1 MTGKKSGLGRGLDA
15 LFPEKTVQSKPKTTV
30 KTAKQTKTA
39 TLETNKSSQHENSN
53 GERMMKLSMI
63 EPNREQPRKKFDE
76 DALQELADSIKQY
89 GVLQPLL
96 VSDKKDYYEIVAGER
111 RWRAAKLAGLK
122 EVPVVVRELSTQEI
136 VEISLIENIQRED
149 LNPVEEAMAYKRLID
164 ELNQKTEA
172 AEEEL
177 LEIPKQIKAENST
190 LMLLSMEYFY
200 SKIRV
205 NQEEAQEI
213 DAWIK
218 QVRVD
223 LKKNIIKKQNRE
235 INNREIYNYLHDILG
250 PEVLDLF
257 DLQYDNQSS
266 KEQQEG

>member
-1 MTGKKSGLGRGLDA
+1 MDGS
-15 LFPEKTVQSKPKTTV
+15 
-30 KTAKQTKTA
+30 
-39 TLETNKSSQHENSN
+39 NKE
-53 GERMMKLSMI
+53 I
-63 EPNREQPRKKFDE
+63 TDEQRQKNQD
-76 DALQELADSIKQY
+76 DD
-89 GVLQPLL
+89 
-96 VSDKKDYYEIVAGER
+96 
-111 RWRAAKLAGLK
+111 
-122 EVPVVVRELSTQEI
+122 
-136 VEISLIENIQRED
+136 
-149 LNPVEEAMAYKRLID
+149 KRLID